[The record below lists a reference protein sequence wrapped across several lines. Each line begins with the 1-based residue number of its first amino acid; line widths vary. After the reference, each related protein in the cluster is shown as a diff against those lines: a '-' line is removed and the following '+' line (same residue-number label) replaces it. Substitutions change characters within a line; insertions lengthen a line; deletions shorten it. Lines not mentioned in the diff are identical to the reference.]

1 MATNL
6 RHEAGLELLDRL
18 RRLESAARLALRALT
33 EGMADVPVERDF
45 RCAALRVKAKRALRE
60 TLGFALE
67 EEDING
73 EEILRRLEEAEA
85 RCAALRA
92 ALEKIHIGCCKFAF
106 PAKAVNYA
114 LDIAGEA
121 LEMSDAGRDLVNR
134 LRKLEAVAEAARKIW
149 GEVRDQVKGD
159 FWVEIPPDWEGWEQL
174 ERALAALEEVNDES

>member
-1 MATNL
+1 
-6 RHEAGLELLDRL
+6 
-18 RRLESAARLALRALT
+18 
-33 EGMADVPVERDF
+33 MADVPAERDS

-67 EEDING
+67 EEKDING
-73 EEILRRLEEAEA
+73 EEILQRLEEAEA

-92 ALEKIHIGCCKFAF
+92 ALEKIHIGCCKFAS

-134 LRKLEAVAEAARKIW
+134 LRKLEAVATAARKIW
-149 GEVRDQVKGD
+149 GEVRDQIKGD
-159 FWVEIPPDWEGWEQL
+159 FWVEISPDWEGWEQL
-174 ERALAALEEVNDES
+174 ERALAALEEKDGDL